1 MTVAAASAAW
11 ERMNGLVKELR
22 AGGGLV
28 SHVTEFVTARRAH
41 NPMMPARWAVSVNS
55 RA

>member
-1 MTVAAASAAW
+1 MAVAAASAAC
-11 ERMNGLVKELR
+11 ERMNSLVKELR

-41 NPMMPARWAVSVNS
+41 NPMMVVRWAASVSS
-55 RA
+55 KA